1 MTTHFLNAGVVIGC
15 LCLVF
20 SRNKTIELC
29 GIAVA
34 FACWLILFS
43 GGGR

>member
-1 MTTHFLNAGVVIGC
+1 MTIHFLNAGVVIGC

-20 SRNKTIELC
+20 SRSKTIEMSGL
-29 GIAVA
+29 AVA
-34 FACWLILFS
+34 FTCWLILFS